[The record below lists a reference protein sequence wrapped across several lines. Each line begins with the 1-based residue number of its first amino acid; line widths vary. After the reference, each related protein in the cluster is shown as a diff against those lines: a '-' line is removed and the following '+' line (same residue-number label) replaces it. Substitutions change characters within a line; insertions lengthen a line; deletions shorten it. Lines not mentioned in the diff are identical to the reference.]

1 MIEFFLEIIGTFR
14 RFRWS
19 EWINKNGARSVKFFR
34 AQFEI
39 YLLERNSNIIE
50 TEINLIFSWDWWQV
64 FLSTSF
70 LTSWSR
76 AFLTLF
82 LHTWNAST
90 NDNSRSSILNL
101 YHELISNL
109 KKSFNWNDS
118 CSPRINLLSNGN
130 LLSVDINLN
139 Y

>member
-50 TEINLIFSWDWWQV
+50 IEINLIFSWDWWQV

-82 LHTWNAST
+82 LHTWNVST
-90 NDNSRSSILNL
+90 NDNSQSSILNL

-118 CSPRINLLSNGN
+118 CSPRKNLFSNGN